1 MLRAVRVTARQIV
14 PAVRT
19 VVRGARARAR
29 PFRDLESRSILRA
42 AAHPPRVAESDMRMC
57 KRTAVR
63 PGCSLFTPRG
73 ARSRDRCGWR
83 AGTSEAAIETIDR
96 TIVIAAYVSGSWRD
110 DDHPASPEQVAQHQR
125 PDKTERGRPRV
136 GGAPVSEPSGRWRWA
151 VPERH
156 PHANLLRSL
165 RDCIRNRGMES
176 DRRQHEGDR
185 GTDAEHGSPDAPPP
199 SSLGQYRFAAAAGIR
214 IWGWPGSASSSEVGG
229 ASPSRMRG
237 PASPVVTCPRAER
250 RGVAPSPGAR
260 QSGGR

>member
-125 PDKTERGRPRV
+125 PDKTEREAGRELGERPSQNHPADGGGLCPSAIRTPISCVRCATAYAIAAWSPTAASTRAIAAQTPNMVPQMRHHHRV
-136 GGAPVSEPSGRWRWA
+136 
-151 VPERH
+151 
-156 PHANLLRSL
+156 
-165 RDCIRNRGMES
+165 
-176 DRRQHEGDR
+176 
-185 GTDAEHGSPDAPPP
+185 
-199 SSLGQYRFAAAAGIR
+199 
-214 IWGWPGSASSSEVGG
+214 SASID
-229 ASPSRMRG
+229 SRPPLESGSGDGRG
-237 PASPVVTCPRAER
+237 QPLRLR
-250 RGVAPSPGAR
+250 
-260 QSGGR
+260 